1 MKMPP
6 RMLQIEELA
15 SLYES
20 ICPRYPELAGQVAI
34 VTGSSRGIGLG
45 IALRLAR
52 EGMRVVVNS
61 RPVGDAPGA
70 GAESGGVA
78 APRGGDAVSTA
89 EALGSLGATV
99 LAVPADVGRTSD
111 VDRLFDTTLEA
122 FGRVDL
128 LVNNAADL
136 RRGPFFEVDEALLDA
151 QLASNVRGPYL
162 CSRRAAEIMR
172 RSGGG
177 NIIHISSVGGLRAHW
192 QGLPYDMTKGAI
204 DAMTRAMSLELAGF
218 GIRVNSIAPGPI
230 YNRGGDPALGPWAAA
245 ARKRVPL
252 ARLGT
257 TLEIGAV
264 AAFLA
269 SPDASYIT
277 GQIIYVDGGLTAQLT
292 PAGQPV

>member
-1 MKMPP
+1 MKTPP
-6 RMLQIEELA
+6 RTLQIEELA
-15 SLYES
+15 SLYEA
-20 ICPRYPELAGQVAI
+20 IRPRYPELANQVAI

-52 EGMRVVVNS
+52 EGIRVVVNS
-61 RPVGDAPGA
+61 RSP
-70 GAESGGVA
+70 EQTEIA
-78 APRGGDAVSTA
+78 AA
-89 EALGSLGATV
+89 ALRSLGATA

-111 VDRLFDTTLEA
+111 ANRLFDTTLEA

-128 LVNNAADL
+128 LINNAADL
-136 RRGPFFEVDEALLDA
+136 RRARFFEIDEALLDA

-162 CSRRAAEIMR
+162 CSHRAAEIMR
-172 RSGGG
+172 GAGGG
-177 NIIHISSVGGLRAHW
+177 NILHISSVGGLRAHW

-218 GIRVNSIAPGPI
+218 GIRVNCIAPGPI
-230 YNRGGDPALGPWAAA
+230 YNRGGDPTLGPWAAA

-269 SPDASYIT
+269 SPDSSYIT

>member
-1 MKMPP
+1 MKTPP
-6 RMLQIEELA
+6 RTLQIEELA
-15 SLYES
+15 ALYEA
-20 ICPRYPELAGQVAI
+20 IRPRYPELADQVAI

-61 RPVGDAPGA
+61 RSP
-70 GAESGGVA
+70 EQTEIA
-78 APRGGDAVSTA
+78 AA
-89 EALGSLGATV
+89 ALRSLGATA

-111 VDRLFDTTLEA
+111 ANRLFDTTLEA

-128 LVNNAADL
+128 LINNAADL
-136 RRGPFFEVDEALLDA
+136 RRARFFEIDEALLDA

-162 CSRRAAEIMR
+162 CSHRAAEIMR
-172 RSGGG
+172 GAGGG
-177 NIIHISSVGGLRAHW
+177 NILHISSVGGLRAHW

-218 GIRVNSIAPGPI
+218 GIRVNCIAPGPI
-230 YNRGGDPALGPWAAA
+230 YNRGGDSALGAWAAA

-269 SPDASYIT
+269 SPDSSYIT

>member
-1 MKMPP
+1 
-6 RMLQIEELA
+6 
-15 SLYES
+15 
-20 ICPRYPELAGQVAI
+20 
-34 VTGSSRGIGLG
+34 
-45 IALRLAR
+45 LR
-52 EGMRVVVNS
+52 
-61 RPVGDAPGA
+61 
-70 GAESGGVA
+70 
-78 APRGGDAVSTA
+78 
-89 EALGSLGATV
+89 SLGATA

-111 VDRLFDTTLEA
+111 VDRLFDATLQA

-128 LVNNAADL
+128 LINNAADL
-136 RRGPFFEVDEALLDA
+136 RRRRFFEVDEALLDA
-151 QLASNVRGPYL
+151 QLASNIRGPYL
-162 CSRRAAEIMR
+162 CSHRAAEIMR
-172 RSGGG
+172 QTGGG

-192 QGLPYDMTKGAI
+192 PGLPYDMTKGAI
-204 DAMTRAMSLELAGF
+204 DAMTRAMSLELASF

-269 SPDASYIT
+269 SPDSSYIT

>member
-1 MKMPP
+1 MPQ
-6 RMLQIEELA
+6 MQELA
-15 SLYES
+15 SMYEA
-20 ICPRYPELAGQVAI
+20 IRPRYPELADQVAI

-61 RPVGDAPGA
+61 RSPEAVD
-70 GAESGGVA
+70 EA
-78 APRGGDAVSTA
+78 AA
-89 EALGSLGATV
+89 ALRSLGATV
-99 LAVPADVGRTSD
+99 LAVPADVGLTSE
-111 VDRLFDTTLEA
+111 VDRLFDTTLQA

-128 LVNNAADL
+128 LINNAADV
-136 RRGPFFEVDEALLDA
+136 RRGRFLEIDEALLDA
-151 QLASNVRGPYL
+151 QLAGNIRGPYM
-162 CSRRAAEIMR
+162 CSHRAAEIMR
-172 RSGGG
+172 RAGAG

-192 QGLPYDMTKGAI
+192 QGLPYDLTKGAI
-204 DAMTRAMSLELAGF
+204 DAMTRAMSLELAVY
-218 GIRVNSIAPGPI
+218 GIRVNCIAPGPI
-230 YNRGGDPALGPWAAA
+230 YNRSGDPTQGRWAAA
-245 ARKRVPL
+245 ARERVPL

-292 PAGQPV
+292 PVGQPI